1 MKVYRYGGHCVHMPR
16 PLQKRAFAP
25 SRAVDTTSVTQEA
38 TSYPET
44 YAEWRRLPLRSL
56 PRRAARNAAIAAL
69 YASFRLSGKLT
80 AGLAVPR
87 VQFFCLHHLFPD
99 EEGPF
104 RSKLSTLSEHFDFVP
119 WSVGVRMVLEGRRPE
134 RPVACFSSD
143 DGFASNLALARVLE
157 EFGTTGCFFL
167 NPASLDQTDDQWV
180 SRFCRTRLQ
189 AQPTRFLSSADVDGL
204 LARGHEVG
212 NHTMTHVVCSETPAD
227 RLWDEVQAARHQ
239 LEARF
244 GPVVHFAW
252 PYGQYDHFSEVARS
266 AVFETGH
273 ISAASVVRGAH
284 LVAASEGGSPFT
296 GDLCL
301 RRDQMWAKDPVE
313 HTLYFAAHN
322 ALHPQVGAN
331 EFPGLIRDQGL
342 RRTGLA
348 DWDAIPLPDARNQYA
363 PLPPMAAR
371 NVRRRI
377 ARSSQIDQ
385 FRT

>member
-1 MKVYRYGGHCVHMPR
+1 MPR
-16 PLQKRAFAP
+16 PLQKPAFA
-25 SRAVDTTSVTQEA
+25 SIGSVDTTGVKKEV

-44 YAEWRRLPLRSL
+44 YAAWRRLPLRSL
-56 PRRAARNAAIAAL
+56 PRRVARNAAIAAL
-69 YASFRLSGKLT
+69 YASFRLSGKLA

-104 RSKLSTLSEHFDFVP
+104 RRKLSKLAEHFDFVP

-143 DGFASNLALARVLE
+143 DGFASNVALARVLQE
-157 EFGTTGCFFL
+157 YGTTGCFFL
-167 NPASLDQTDDQWV
+167 NPSSLDRSDDSWV
-180 SRFCRTRLQ
+180 SDFCRTRLQ
-189 AQPTRFLSSADVDGL
+189 AQPTRFLNSADVEGL
-204 LARGHEVG
+204 LAGGHEVG
-212 NHTMTHVVCSETPAD
+212 NHTMTHVVCSETPTA
-227 RLWDEVQAARHQ
+227 RLWDEVQAARDQ
-239 LEARF
+239 LQSRF
-244 GPVVHFAW
+244 GPVIHFAW

-273 ISAASVVRGAH
+273 VSAASVVRGAH
-284 LVAASEGGSPFT
+284 LIGAPQRVSPFT

-313 HTLYFAAHN
+313 HTLYFSAHN
-322 ALHPQVGAN
+322 ALAPQLGAD
-331 EFPGLIRDQGL
+331 EFPSLIGDAGLPEDGPTPSSGPR

-348 DWDAIPLPDARNQYA
+348 NWDAIEWPERPVQYA
-363 PLPPMAAR
+363 PSPPMAAR